1 MVYEVKPINGEWH
14 GTNISSALQGHL
26 LSCLLKSKQE
36 STHSSIFARSLN
48 KEATELTK
56 KKMQY
61 VDAMEHKNAL
71 QWEENLDTWINVEAI
86 MLSKVEQLQSR
97 CFL

>member
-1 MVYEVKPINGEWH
+1 
-14 GTNISSALQGHL
+14 
-26 LSCLLKSKQE
+26 
-36 STHSSIFARSLN
+36 
-48 KEATELTK
+48 
-56 KKMQY
+56 MQY